1 MPAGAAVAAG
11 FREKKLTFT
20 DIKNMN
26 DDGADTNPNSRSG
39 KLRLYGQ
46 TNSPE
51 AYAIRDFL
59 SRSVVEFDWVEL
71 PCDADCEEKFDPA
84 SSLENVRL
92 PVVELPS
99 GERLFAPTVR
109 ELAERLGWVAQPR
122 FKEYDLSIY
131 GAGPAGLSAA
141 VYAASEGLRTVLVER
156 QAVGGQAGTSSLIE
170 NYMGFP
176 EGISGAELA
185 ERARQQAV
193 KFGIEILLMREG
205 VKSEF
210 RNNHIYTDMADGSK
224 MSAKANICATGIE
237 YRRLNLPGEERFLNL
252 GVFYGAGASEA
263 PFCSNEH
270 VFVVGGGNSAGQA
283 ALHFSR
289 YARKVTMAIR
299 GDNLAASLSHY
310 LVKRIRESGSIEVL
324 FHSEVTALDG
334 DSVLRQIGISDRR
347 EGTTRRFETQRLFVC
362 IGGVPNTEWAK
373 DTDIVRDGAGYLV
386 TGPDLLKNGQP
397 PQCWTLERDPYF
409 LETSVPGSFAAG
421 DVRHNSI
428 KRVASAVGEGAMAVA
443 FVHKY
448 LEETA

>member
-1 MPAGAAVAAG
+1 
-11 FREKKLTFT
+11 
-20 DIKNMN
+20 MN
-26 DDGADTNPNSRSG
+26 SKATNRLSQTI
-39 KLRLYGQ
+39 RLYGHA
-46 TNSPE
+46 NSSV

-59 SRSVVEFDWVEL
+59 GRSVVEFEWIEMNPDNDVHL
-71 PCDADCEEKFDPA
+71 ISSFPSDAKF
-84 SSLENVRL
+84 
-92 PVVELPS
+92 PVIEFPD
-99 GERLFAPTVR
+99 GNRLFAPSV
-109 ELAERLGWVAQPR
+109 LQVAERLGWVAQPK

-156 QAVGGQAGTSSLIE
+156 QAIGGQAGTSSLIE

-176 EGISGAELA
+176 NGISGAELA

-193 KFGIEILLMREG
+193 RFGIEILLMREG

-210 RNNHIYTDMADGSK
+210 SNGRIYTDMADGSK
-224 MSAKANICATGIE
+224 MSARANICATGIE
-237 YRRLNLPGEERFLNL
+237 YRRLGVVDEDRFLNL

-263 PFCSNEH
+263 PFCTDEH

-283 ALHFSR
+283 AMHFSR
-289 YARKVTMAIR
+289 YARKVTMIIR

-310 LVKRIRESGSIEVL
+310 LLSRINESSVIDVL
-324 FHSEVTALDG
+324 FNSEVSAIDG
-334 DSVLRQIGISDRR
+334 DGLLSEIEINDRHD
-347 EGTTRRFETQRLFVC
+347 GTKQKFETSKLFIC
-362 IGGVPNTEWAK
+362 IGGAPNTEWAK
-373 DTDIVRDGAGYLV
+373 DTTIVRDSAGYLV
-386 TGPDLLKNGQP
+386 TGPDLLTNGKP
-397 PQCWTLERDPYF
+397 PQCWPLTREPFF